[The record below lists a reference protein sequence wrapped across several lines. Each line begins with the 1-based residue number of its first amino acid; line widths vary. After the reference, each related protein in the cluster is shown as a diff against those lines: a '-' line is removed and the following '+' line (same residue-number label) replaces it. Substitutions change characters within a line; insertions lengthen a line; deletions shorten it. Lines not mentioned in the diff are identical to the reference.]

1 MSDPAA
7 RLQIV
12 LWKWRHPR
20 KLHVLFD
27 YSAEAVNRLRHELAE
42 HLTIPHDVVCITDDP
57 NGIDSGIRVLP
68 LWDDAAALGGC
79 WRRLRAFVPDMA
91 ELIGPRFAW
100 IDLDSTILGSMD
112 AILSRTEDIVLYR
125 SNSIEGTPYNGSM
138 LLMTAGAR
146 PQVWCD
152 FDAQRSPEITR
163 AAGLNGTDQAWF
175 GHVLGSG
182 EAVWTAKDGVMH
194 FVRDCVPDLPPQ
206 SRIVFFPGVQKMH
219 MPNARRHAP
228 WIDEKRR
235 MTGTR

>member
-79 WRRLRAFVPDMA
+79 
-91 ELIGPRFAW
+91 
-100 IDLDSTILGSMD
+100 
-112 AILSRTEDIVLYR
+112 
-125 SNSIEGTPYNGSM
+125 
-138 LLMTAGAR
+138 GALER
-146 PQVWCD
+146 
-152 FDAQRSPEITR
+152 
-163 AAGLNGTDQAWF
+163 
-175 GHVLGSG
+175 
-182 EAVWTAKDGVMH
+182 EA
-194 FVRDCVPDLPPQ
+194 
-206 SRIVFFPGVQKMH
+206 
-219 MPNARRHAP
+219 
-228 WIDEKRR
+228 
-235 MTGTR
+235 